1 MQQFRKFFFSYFW
14 IIILAACGAKPL
26 SPLSQ
31 NATIV
36 AFGDSLTQGVGTTR
50 DKSYPAVL
58 AEISGRNVINAGISG
73 ETTTEGLGRF
83 ASVLEQNAPELV
95 ILIEGGNDILRNH
108 SHAQAKQN
116 LADMIQIAQAQ
127 SIPVVLLGVPEKN
140 LFSDAAP
147 LYAELASEFDLVI
160 DKAMLGKLLKSPSL
174 KSDQIH
180 LNAKGYR
187 KMAEEIHALLQ
198 KNGAF

>member
-95 ILIEGGNDILRNH
+95 ILIEGGNDILRN
-108 SHAQAKQN
+108 
-116 LADMIQIAQAQ
+116 
-127 SIPVVLLGVPEKN
+127 
-140 LFSDAAP
+140 
-147 LYAELASEFDLVI
+147 
-160 DKAMLGKLLKSPSL
+160 
-174 KSDQIH
+174 
-180 LNAKGYR
+180 
-187 KMAEEIHALLQ
+187 
-198 KNGAF
+198 